1 MSALDFFTKWVE
13 GEKPVPLHAE
23 FEPLEPTKAKK
34 KRPAAIGDR
43 QRLDGFLRLYTKCAV
58 VISILM
64 VLVLL
69 VGAVA
74 LPAFASP
81 GNPTNNEVVRRYVG
95 SAEEETGAENVI
107 AGMILNY
114 RGFDTFGESCVLFL
128 AVCCVMLLLW
138 ATNDRLRGEA
148 KATQTEAPRD
158 MILANVAKLLLPC
171 VLCFGICVLLNGHV
185 SPGGGF
191 SGGSILG
198 AALILFAVS
207 FGADTVRRFFT
218 AKVFNAVRI
227 TGLMVY
233 AVMFGVYIYQGANQI
248 QSDLARYIVLVIDL
262 AVGLV
267 VMSTM
272 YGFYSFYTKGEL

>member
-23 FEPLEPTKAKK
+23 FEPLEPKKAKK

-43 QRLDGFLRLYTKCAV
+43 QRLDGFLRLYAKCAV

-158 MILANVAKLLLPC
+158 MILANVSKLLLPC

-207 FGADTVRRFFT
+207 FGADSVRRFFT

>member
-1 MSALDFFTKWVE
+1 MSAFTRWVD
-13 GEKPVPLHAE
+13 GEIAVPLKAE
-23 FEPLEPTKAKK
+23 FEPLKEKK
-34 KRPAAIGDR
+34 PKEKHMSLADK
-43 QRLDGFLRLYTKCAV
+43 QRLDGFLKLYAKCAV
-58 VISILM
+58 VISMLM
-64 VLVLL
+64 LIVLL
-69 VGAVA
+69 IGAVA
-74 LPAFASP
+74 LPTFAEP
-81 GNPTNNEVVRRYVG
+81 GNPTDNEVVHRYVG

-138 ATNDRLRGEA
+138 ATNDKIKAEA
-148 KATQTEAPRD
+148 RACEKEAPPD
-158 MILANVAKLLLPC
+158 TILQNVAKLLLPC
-171 VLCFGICVLLNGHV
+171 VLCFGLCVLFNGHV

-198 AALILFAVS
+198 AALILFAVA
-207 FGADTVRRFFT
+207 FGADAVRRFFT
-218 AKVFNAVRI
+218 ARVFNTVRI
-227 TGLMVY
+227 TGLMIY
-233 AVMFGVYIYQGANQI
+233 GCMFGVYIYQGANGI
-248 QSDLARYIVLVIDL
+248 SSNLAHYIVLVIDI

>member
-23 FEPLEPTKAKK
+23 FEPLEPKKAKK

-43 QRLDGFLRLYTKCAV
+43 QRLDGFLRLYAKCAV

-74 LPAFASP
+74 LPVFASP

-158 MILANVAKLLLPC
+158 MILANVSKLLLPC

-207 FGADTVRRFFT
+207 FGADSVRRFFT